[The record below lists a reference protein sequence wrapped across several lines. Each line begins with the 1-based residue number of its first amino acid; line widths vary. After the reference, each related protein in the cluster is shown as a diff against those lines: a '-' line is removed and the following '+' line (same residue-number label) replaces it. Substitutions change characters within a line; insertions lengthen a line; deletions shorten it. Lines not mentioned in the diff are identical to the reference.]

1 MENIFVWI
9 LIFAGA
15 TIGLL
20 GIFLIASERELKK
33 KRREVE
39 ALAATRGGDAVDNA
53 VDQPSDTPRAET
65 QASGGLMA
73 RNSELLGEISALS
86 KKLDAGQKTIE
97 ELQISQRRLGGYQS
111 ENHQLRATNQQ
122 LQTEIANLKNQPQP
136 SENHLTGSASK
147 NEEVSD
153 RAQLKTGLAALQEK
167 LEEQEAQLREWED
180 SKERLANVEAREAA
194 LRDQQQKLE
203 IRTEEL
209 KRELS
214 AGQEKIRELDATRAR
229 LEETETLHRQ
239 VCGENR
245 RLQEEIVDWQERLAR
260 SEENIRRLDSLR
272 SHFGEL
278 QTKQASIADSHR
290 LFQDELGAFAKLLD
304 GSQNGLAASS
314 GSAEAS
320 ETSKGVIDSKL
331 LQSRPGL
338 GDMNSAPGTEAPE
351 GAHQSAA
358 ELSSKQKRHF
368 SIF

>member
-9 LIFAGA
+9 FIFAGA

-39 ALAATRGGDAVDNA
+39 ALAANLGGDAVDNA
-53 VDQPSDTPRAET
+53 ADQPSDTPRAET

-73 RNSELLGEISALS
+73 RNSELLGEVSALS

-97 ELQISQRRLGGYQS
+97 ELQIGQRRLGGYQS
-111 ENHQLRATNQQ
+111 ENHQLRTTNQQ

-136 SENHLTGSASK
+136 SEHHLAGSASK
-147 NEEVSD
+147 DEEVSD
-153 RAQLKTGLAALQEK
+153 RHSQLKPGLAALQQK
-167 LEEQEAQLREWED
+167 LEEKEAQLREWED
-180 SKERLANVEAREAA
+180 SKERLANVESREAA

-229 LEETETLHRQ
+229 LEETETLHQQ

-260 SEENIRRLDSLR
+260 SEENIRCLDSLR

-314 GSAEAS
+314 GSPEAS
-320 ETSKGVIDSKL
+320 ETSKGGIDSKVV
-331 LQSRPGL
+331 QSRPG
-338 GDMNSAPGTEAPE
+338 
-351 GAHQSAA
+351 
-358 ELSSKQKRHF
+358 
-368 SIF
+368 